1 MYLACDMLV
10 VVVVVVVFLF
20 VVVPYCTY
28 LQTIL

>member
-1 MYLACDMLV
+1 LYLACDML